1 MSRTLKMRPLQ
12 KIVKSIK
19 RKLKIPIIELIFD
32 SRIFLIPYL
41 ISSIFYNNFK
51 LHDHIFLK
59 EEKKKEKKEEVQIH
73 MQFQGQNWHLPFSG
87 KINSILLH
95 FPN

>member
-19 RKLKIPIIELIFD
+19 RKLKIPIIELILD
-32 SRIFLIPYL
+32 SRIYLIPYL
-41 ISSIFYNNFK
+41 ISSIFYINFK

-59 EEKKKEKKEEVQIH
+59 EEKKKKVQIH